1 MNLVGS
7 NIDIGSLKFDN
18 ETVNDTQKKI
28 VAVATN
34 STEYGISAA
43 QVTVRLGLQMYTK
56 LLQVREVQLTALYV
70 RQICGQYQAT
80 FLKFLSVLPFTA
92 IHQANTVMSVSI
104 SATVWSLTI
113 SVK

>member
-43 QVTVRLGLQMYTK
+43 QVTVRLGLQMYIK
-56 LLQVREVQLTALYV
+56 LLQVQEVLFTVLYV
-70 RQICGQYQAT
+70 RQICGQYQVIGARY
-80 FLKFLSVLPFTA
+80 L
-92 IHQANTVMSVSI
+92 
-104 SATVWSLTI
+104 
-113 SVK
+113 

>member
-43 QVTVRLGLQMYTK
+43 QVTVRLG
-56 LLQVREVQLTALYV
+56 
-70 RQICGQYQAT
+70 
-80 FLKFLSVLPFTA
+80 
-92 IHQANTVMSVSI
+92 
-104 SATVWSLTI
+104 
-113 SVK
+113 

>member
-18 ETVNDTQKKI
+18 ETVNDKQKKI

-43 QVTVRLGLQMYTK
+43 QVTVRLG
-56 LLQVREVQLTALYV
+56 
-70 RQICGQYQAT
+70 
-80 FLKFLSVLPFTA
+80 
-92 IHQANTVMSVSI
+92 
-104 SATVWSLTI
+104 
-113 SVK
+113 